1 MGPKGHYSHL
11 PLRGQVNN
19 LWLRTDYLEDI
30 VVVGQ
35 GQTAGVSGMD
45 CIYLGNAEYPPLLA
59 EISDPP
65 ARIWTYGNRSLLSRL
80 TVAVIGARAAS
91 HEGLIAAN
99 EIALDLARAGVVVVS
114 GLARGIDSAAHQG
127 ALEGGGGTI
136 AVLGT
141 GIDVVYPAENASL
154 SERIAAVGLLVTEFA
169 PGSPPEDWHFPRR
182 NRIISGLSKAVVVV
196 EAKEKSGSLITA
208 RLAADQGRDVMAV
221 PGTIV
226 GGRNRG
232 ANALLRDGA
241 KLVESAVDILQ
252 ELGVETGLSRRS
264 PEGEGGRQVVEFT
277 VDEIAEQ
284 LKISAGEALA
294 RLLEWELA
302 GEVQRIG
309 SGRFVRSRGK
319 V

>member
-1 MGPKGHYSHL
+1 MNFDGLEGAELTGARPV
-11 PLRGQVNN
+11 R
-19 LWLRTDYLEDI
+19 RTI

-35 GQTAGVSGMD
+35 GQSAGDSAMD
-45 CIYLGNAEYPPLLA
+45 CIYLGNVEYPRLLA
-59 EISDPP
+59 EIPDPP
-65 ARIWTYGNRSLLSRL
+65 ACLWTRGNRDLLSGL
-80 TVAVIGARAAS
+80 AVAIIGARAAS
-91 HEGLIAAN
+91 REGLITAR
-99 EIALDLARAGVVVVS
+99 EIATDLARAGVVVVS

-127 ALEGGGGTI
+127 ALDASGATI

-141 GIDVVYPAENASL
+141 GLDVVYPAENAQL
-154 SERIAAVGLLVTEFA
+154 TDRIAGSGLLVTEFA
-169 PGSPPEDWHFPRR
+169 PGSHPEDWHFPRR

-221 PGTIV
+221 PGAVI

-264 PEGEGGRQVVEFT
+264 PEAEGGRQVVEFT
-277 VDEIAEQ
+277 VDEIAAQ

-294 RLLEWELA
+294 RLLEWELS

>member
-1 MGPKGHYSHL
+1 
-11 PLRGQVNN
+11 
-19 LWLRTDYLEDI
+19 
-30 VVVGQ
+30 
-35 GQTAGVSGMD
+35 MD

-65 ARIWTYGNRSLLSRL
+65 ACIWTRGNRSLLSRL

-141 GIDVVYPAENASL
+141 GIDVVYPAENAPL
-154 SERIAAVGLLVTEFA
+154 SERIAANGLLVTEFA

-252 ELGVETGLSRRS
+252 ELGVDSGLARRS
-264 PEGEGGRQVVEFT
+264 PEGEGRQVVEFT

-309 SGRFVRSRGK
+309 SGRFVRSRSK

>member
-1 MGPKGHYSHL
+1 
-11 PLRGQVNN
+11 
-19 LWLRTDYLEDI
+19 
-30 VVVGQ
+30 
-35 GQTAGVSGMD
+35 MD
-45 CIYLGNAEYPPLLA
+45 CIYLGTSEYPQLLA

-65 ARIWTYGNRSLLSRL
+65 ACIWTRGDRAIFAR
-80 TVAVIGARAAS
+80 TAVAVIGARNAS
-91 HEGLIAAN
+91 QEGLIAAG
-99 EIALDLARAGVVVVS
+99 EIACDLARAGIVVVS
-114 GLARGIDSAAHQG
+114 GLARGIDSAAHRG
-127 ALEGGGGTI
+127 ALNGGGKTI

-141 GIDVVYPAENASL
+141 GIDQVYPAENDLLTEQIVAS
-154 SERIAAVGLLVTEFA
+154 GLLVSEFPPDA
-169 PGSPPEDWHFPRR
+169 LPLPGHFPRR

-196 EAKEKSGSLITA
+196 EAREKSGSLITA
-208 RLAADQGRDVMAV
+208 RMAADQGRDVMAV

-252 ELGVETGLSRRS
+252 ELGLETGLARRS
-264 PEGEGGRQVVEFT
+264 PEGEGRQVVEFT
-277 VDEIAEQ
+277 VDQIAEQ
-284 LKISAGEALA
+284 LKIPPGEALA
-294 RLLEWELA
+294 RLLEWELT

>member
-1 MGPKGHYSHL
+1 
-11 PLRGQVNN
+11 
-19 LWLRTDYLEDI
+19 
-30 VVVGQ
+30 
-35 GQTAGVSGMD
+35 MD
-45 CIYLGNAEYPPLLA
+45 CIYLGTAPYPRLLT

-65 ARIWTYGNRSLLSRL
+65 DCLWLRGDRGAFADIG
-80 TVAVIGARAAS
+80 VAVIGARAAS
-91 HEGLIAAN
+91 REGLVAAY
-99 EIALDLARAGVVVVS
+99 EIAFDLARAGVVVIS
-114 GLARGIDSAAHQG
+114 GLARGVDSAAHRG
-127 ALEGGGGTI
+127 ALDGGGRTI

-141 GIDVVYPAENASL
+141 GIDKVYPAENTEL
-154 SERIAAVGLLVTEFA
+154 SDRIAASGLLVTEFP
-169 PGSPPEDWHFPRR
+169 PGASPEEWHFPRR
-182 NRIISGLSKAVVVV
+182 NRIISGLSKAVVIV

-252 ELGVETGLSRRS
+252 ELGMDASPARRS
-264 PEGEGGRQVVEFT
+264 PDNAGGLQVVEFT

-284 LKISAGEALA
+284 LKIPAGEALA

-302 GEVQRIG
+302 GEVRRLG
-309 SGRFVRSRGK
+309 SGRFSRSRSK

>member
-1 MGPKGHYSHL
+1 MNCIQLGSS
-11 PLRGQVNN
+11 
-19 LWLRTDYLEDI
+19 DYP
-30 VVVGQ
+30 Q
-35 GQTAGVSGMD
+35 
-45 CIYLGNAEYPPLLA
+45 LLS
-59 EISDPP
+59 EICDPP
-65 ARIWTYGNRSLLSRL
+65 ACLWTRGDPAAFAPIG
-80 TVAVIGARAAS
+80 VAVIGARYAS
-91 HEGLIAAN
+91 AEGLAAAH
-99 EIALDLARAGVVVVS
+99 EIAFDLARAGIVVIS
-114 GLARGIDSAAHQG
+114 GLARGVDSAAHRG
-127 ALEGGGGTI
+127 ALDAGGRTI

-141 GIDVVYPAENASL
+141 GIDIVYPAENTEL
-154 SERIAAVGLLVTEFA
+154 SGRITERGLLATEF
-169 PGSPPEDWHFPRR
+169 PLGSAPEDWHFPRR

-221 PGTIV
+221 PGTFV

-252 ELGVETGLSRRS
+252 ELGMDHSLAHRGADGVSG
-264 PEGEGGRQVVEFT
+264 PQVVEFT

-294 RLLEWELA
+294 RLLDWELS
-302 GEVQRIG
+302 GEVRRVG
-309 SGRFVRSRGK
+309 SGRFVRTRSK

>member
-1 MGPKGHYSHL
+1 MASFQRPFW
-11 PLRGQVNN
+11 V
-19 LWLRTDYLEDI
+19 I

-35 GQTAGVSGMD
+35 GQAAGVSGMD

-65 ARIWTYGNRSLLSRL
+65 ACLWIRGNRTLLTRL

-91 HEGLIAAN
+91 QEGLIAAN
-99 EIALDLARAGVVVVS
+99 EIAMDLARAGVVVVS

-127 ALEGGGGTI
+127 ALDGGGGTI

-141 GIDVVYPAENASL
+141 GIDVVYPAENAL
-154 SERIAAVGLLVTEFA
+154 LTERIATSGLLVTEFA
-169 PGSPPEDWHFPRR
+169 PGSAPEDWHFPRR

-252 ELGVETGLSRRS
+252 ELGVDSGPSRRS
-264 PEGEGGRQVVEFT
+264 PEGEGRQVVEFT

-294 RLLEWELA
+294 RLLEWELS

>member
-1 MGPKGHYSHL
+1 
-11 PLRGQVNN
+11 
-19 LWLRTDYLEDI
+19 
-30 VVVGQ
+30 
-35 GQTAGVSGMD
+35 MD
-45 CIYLGNAEYPPLLA
+45 CIQLGHSEYPTLLA

-65 ARIWTYGNRSLLSRL
+65 SCIWTRGDRAVLAPVA
-80 TVAVIGARAAS
+80 VAVIGARAAS
-91 HEGLIAAN
+91 QEGLLAAG
-99 EIALDLARAGVVVVS
+99 EIACDLARAGIVVVS

-127 ALEGGGGTI
+127 ALDGGGKTI

-141 GIDVVYPAENASL
+141 GIDRVYPPENDLL
-154 SERIAAVGLLVTEFA
+154 SEHIAACGLLLTEFP
-169 PGSPPEDWHFPRR
+169 PGSHPEDWHFPRR
-182 NRIISGLSKAVVVV
+182 NRIISGLARAVVVV
-196 EAKEKSGSLITA
+196 EAREKSGSLITA

-221 PGTIV
+221 PGTIL

-252 ELGVETGLSRRS
+252 ELGMDTALSRRS
-264 PEGEGGRQVVEFT
+264 PKGDGVQVVEFT
-277 VDEIAEQ
+277 VDDIAAQ
-284 LKISAGEALA
+284 LKIQPGEALA
-294 RLLEWELA
+294 RLLEWELT